1 MPVNKG
7 DYVELHCHSAFSLGD
22 GATSPEGLVSRAAE
36 LGYTHLALT
45 DHDDLGGA
53 VRFSR
58 ACQTAGISPLLGAET
73 TLWDGSHLTL
83 IVENWSGWKNICGL
97 LTAARTKSPRGVP
110 ALDLETLA
118 ARV

>member
-1 MPVNKG
+1 MNQQ

-22 GATSPEGLVSRAAE
+22 GATSPEALAERAAE

-58 ACQTAGISPLLGAET
+58 ACTERGIVPLLGAEA
-73 TLWDGSHLTL
+73 TLSDGSHLTL
-83 IVENWSGWKNICGL
+83 IVENLTGWRNLCGL
-97 LTAARTKSPRGVP
+97 LTAARRESPRGVP
-110 ALDLETLA
+110 GL
-118 ARV
+118 